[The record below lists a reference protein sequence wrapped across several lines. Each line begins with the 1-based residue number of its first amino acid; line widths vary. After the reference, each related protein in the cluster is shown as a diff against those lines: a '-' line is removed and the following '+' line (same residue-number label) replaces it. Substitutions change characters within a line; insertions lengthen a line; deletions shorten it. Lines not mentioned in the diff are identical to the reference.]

1 MSDRSRE
8 ALSISIAHLVIA
20 ALAAALAVTCIGI
33 VWLAR
38 VGLLG

>member
-8 ALSISIAHLVIA
+8 ALSASIAHLIVV
-20 ALAAALAVTCIGI
+20 ALITALAVTCIGM